1 MSQLAHSLTE
11 ACKGVK
17 GADLGADLEN
27 LHRVASALPA
37 WRIETFVVLSK
48 LAAFTPEEIESV
60 RRLNEKYYRR
70 AI

>member
-1 MSQLAHSLTE
+1 
-11 ACKGVK
+11 
-17 GADLGADLEN
+17 LGADLEN

-48 LAAFTPEEIESV
+48 LAAFAPEEIENV

-70 AI
+70 AL